1 MKLLF
6 VHQNMPGQYR
16 ELVQWLAAQDGHE
29 IVFLT
34 QRVKHPQFSGVRTVV
49 YATHH
54 KAAADAYG
62 LSKTWETA
70 AGNGFGA
77 VQALKKIV
85 AAGFIPD
92 IVIGH
97 VGWGEMTFFREVLP
111 DTPMI
116 GFFEYFY
123 SVRGGPVGFDPE
135 VEISDH
141 APYIMHGHNVVPLM
155 NIEAVDLGH
164 SPTQWQRDRFPAS
177 FHDRIYVCHD
187 GIRTDKLR
195 PNSNASVSLGR
206 IGRPLTA
213 KDEVVTYMARN
224 LETTRGFH
232 QFMRALPHIQ
242 KARPNA
248 RILVIGGNE
257 VSYGGKSEHPR
268 GLRGQMEAE
277 VGHLLDWDRLHF
289 LGQVPYGDYQQ
300 IVRISTCHVY
310 LTMPFVLSWSLLESM
325 SMGATIVASDV
336 APVREA
342 MTHGKTGLLVD
353 FFDPEALAAQVVDV
367 LARPVDFEHLGA
379 AARQHVIANYDF
391 LTVCL
396 PEHIR
401 QINALVPDHVRMP
414 VP

>member
-16 ELVQWLAAQDGHE
+16 ELVQWLSAQGGHE

-34 QRVKHPQFSGVRTVV
+34 QREKHPDIQGVRTVV
-49 YATHH
+49 YKTHH
-54 KAAADAYG
+54 KAGDDSYG
-62 LSKTWETA
+62 LSKTWENA

-77 VQALKKIV
+77 AQALSAIV
-85 AAGFIPD
+85 ADGFTPD

-123 SVRGGPVGFDPE
+123 SVHGGPVGFDPE
-135 VEISDH
+135 APVSDH
-141 APYIMHGHNVVPLM
+141 APYLMQGHNVVPLV

-164 SPTQWQRDRFPAS
+164 SPTMWQRNRFPES
-177 FHDRIYVCHD
+177 FHDKIYVCHD
-187 GIRTDKLR
+187 GIRTDKLL
-195 PNSNASVSLGR
+195 PNKKASVSLGR
-206 IGRPLTA
+206 IGRPLTK
-213 KDEVVTYMARN
+213 KDEIVTFMARN
-224 LETTRGFH
+224 LETTRGYH

-248 RILVIGGNE
+248 RVLVIGGND
-257 VSYGGKSEHPR
+257 VSYGGKSKHPG

-289 LGQVPYGDYQQ
+289 LGQVPYEDYQQ
-300 IVRISTCHVY
+300 IIQISTCHLY

-342 MTHGKTGLLVD
+342 VTHGETGLLVD
-353 FFDPEALAAQVVDV
+353 FFDAEAIAAQVSEV
-367 LARPVDFEHLGA
+367 LARPKNYAHIGL
-379 AARQHVIANYDF
+379 AARQHVVDTYDF

-401 QINALVPDHVRMP
+401 QINGLVPDDIHIK

>member
-16 ELVQWLAAQDGHE
+16 ELVGWLAAQGLHE

-34 QRVKHPQFSGVRTVV
+34 QREKAPDIPGVRTVR
-49 YATHH
+49 YASHH
-54 KAAADAYG
+54 QPADRAYG

-77 VQALKKIV
+77 VMALRKILED
-85 AAGFIPD
+85 GFAPD

-97 VGWGEMTFFREVLP
+97 VGWGEMSFFREVLP
-111 DTPMI
+111 KTPMI

-123 SVRGGPVGFDPE
+123 SVRGGPVGFDPDDT
-135 VEISDH
+135 ISDH
-141 APYIMHGHNVVPLM
+141 APYMMHGNNVVPLV
-155 NIEAVDLGH
+155 NIEAVDLAH
-164 SPTQWQRDRFPAS
+164 CPTQWQRDRFPPS
-177 FHDRIYVCHD
+177 FHDKMYVCHD
-187 GIRTDKLR
+187 GIRTDRLR
-195 PNSNASVSLGR
+195 PDPKASVTLGR
-206 IGRPLTA
+206 IARPLTA
-213 KDEVVTYMARN
+213 QDEVVTYMARN

-232 QFMRALPHIQ
+232 QFMRALPMIQ

-248 RILVIGGNE
+248 RVLVIGGNE
-257 VSYGGKSEHPR
+257 VSYGSKSKHPG

-289 LGQVPYGDYQQ
+289 LGQVPYKSYQQ
-300 IVRISTCHVY
+300 IIQISTCHIY

-325 SMGATIVASDV
+325 SMQATIVASDV
-336 APVREA
+336 APVREV
-342 MTHGKTGLLVD
+342 MEHGKTGLLVD
-353 FFDPEALAAQVVDV
+353 FFDPEALAQQVADV
-367 LARPVDFEHLGA
+367 LACPADFAHIGA
-379 AARQHVIANYDF
+379 AARRHVVEKYDF
-391 LTVCL
+391 LSVCL

-401 QINALVPDHVRMP
+401 QINALVPADIRIA